1 MRIDSVLLDSLTEE
15 AKKSPRLRMNYD
27 LRTSVEDN
35 SQRMLN
41 AILPGSV
48 VPVHRHTQSTET
60 VCVLRGRCIQHLYDD
75 NGVEVE
81 QVLLEANG
89 PCMAMSVPL
98 GQWHNLEVLEPTVI
112 FEAKDGRYGEDG
124 SETLDEYKAK
134 TSQNL

>member
-1 MRIDSVLLDSLTEE
+1 MEINEKLIQELFGKAETN
-15 AKKSPRLRMNYD
+15 PRLRMNYD
-27 LRTSVEDN
+27 LRTSAEDN

-41 AILPGSV
+41 AIMPGSV

-75 NGVEVE
+75 NGEEIE

-124 SETLDEYKAK
+124 SESYSK
-134 TSQNL
+134 